1 MKKSKQKLLFDVNQ
15 VNILNNHNMEENKNG
30 GQIRKVVVV
39 GAGAVGATYCYALA
53 QSGLADEIV
62 ILDRN
67 EDLVLGQVLDLVH
80 GQAFFPTVI
89 IRAGSVSD
97 YADAQ
102 LIVITAGSAQ
112 RPGETRLQ
120 LLKKNADIVGGI
132 AEDVAMHGSP
142 GVMLIVS
149 NPVDV
154 MTYIALKRSGWERGR
169 VIGSGTVLDSA
180 RFRYLLSNHC
190 GVDVH
195 NVHAYIL
202 GEHGDSEFAAWSMT
216 NVAGMVIDNYC
227 PVCNKCTDWKAEQQ
241 EIEKQVRESAYHI
254 INAKGS
260 THFAVG
266 LALVR
271 ITAAI
276 LRKQS
281 SVMTVSVLVD
291 GEFGLKDVCLSVPS
305 IVSDKGV
312 VKIINSPLS
321 PGEMESLK
329 RSAGILSEAIR
340 SLD

>member
-1 MKKSKQKLLFDVNQ
+1 MSKTHDGTSQ
-15 VNILNNHNMEENKNG
+15 
-30 GQIRKVVVV
+30 RKVVVV
-39 GAGAVGATYCYALA
+39 GAGAVGATYAYALT

-62 ILDRN
+62 LIDRN
-67 EDLVLGQVLDLVH
+67 EDLVRGQVLDLVH
-80 GQAFFPTVI
+80 GQPFFPTVA
-89 IRAGSVSD
+89 IRGGSAAD
-97 YADAQ
+97 YADAN

-112 RPGETRLQ
+112 KPGETRLQ

-132 AEDVAMHGSP
+132 ADQVVDSGSK
-142 GVMLIVS
+142 GVMLLVS

-154 MTYIALKRSGWERGR
+154 MTYVALKRSGWERGR

-180 RFRYLLSNHC
+180 RFRYLLANHC

-202 GEHGDSEFAAWSMT
+202 GEHGDSEFGAWSMT

-227 PVCNKCTDWKAEQQ
+227 PVCNKCHDWKAERKS
-241 EIEKQVRESAYHI
+241 IEQQVRESAYHI

-271 ITAAI
+271 ITASI
-276 LRKQS
+276 LRNQN
-281 SVMTVSVLVD
+281 SVMTVSVLLN

-305 IVSDKGV
+305 VVSDRGV
-312 VKIINSPLS
+312 IKVIHSPL
-321 PGEMESLK
+321 PPEELESLR
-329 RSAGILSEAIR
+329 RSAGILRKAID
-340 SLD
+340 SLDGTTV